1 MEERIIRLDEIN
13 FHSLA
18 RVLLKNLWTIVLL
31 CISAVLCFT
40 SVSRLIYSPQYTS
53 TATFM
58 VSAKDGTNAYNSL
71 TTTQSMATV
80 FVEVFQS
87 NVLREKVQEQMP
99 DQVFDGTINTT
110 TIPETN
116 LLMVTV
122 TSTEPDISFRALNL
136 IIDNYNTI
144 SDYLFANA
152 QLEVIKDPVIPTLPS
167 NPLKPEDLYPQV
179 VLIAAVL
186 GVALIAAIYVL
197 NDTVKTPTAARR
209 KLDARLLRTIE
220 YEEKNK
226 TFRSKFQR
234 KNTAP
239 LITNSLISKGFIED
253 NLSLCSALT
262 YHMRKRN
269 QKVIMVTSVGENEGK
284 STVAA
289 NLALAMAQKNKR
301 VVLLDC
307 DFRKPSMHKIFEL
320 TVPTSQTLTSF
331 LLRDTQNVDSCLTDV
346 KKYGIALG
354 VSQPSGKN
362 ITKLLTDGKLRQ
374 LLQELKEQ
382 ADYVILDTPPML
394 AVADAEAIATM
405 VDTALLVARADFM
418 STSAINT
425 GLERLRKNAPEV
437 CGFVL
442 NNYRTTILS

>member
-1 MEERIIRLDEIN
+1 MEERFIRFDEIN
-13 FHSLA
+13 FHGLA

-31 CISAVLCFT
+31 CVSAVLCFT

-58 VSAKDGTNAYNSL
+58 VSAKDETNAYNSL

-99 DQVFDGTINTT
+99 DQEFDGTINTT

-116 LLMVTV
+116 LLIVTV
-122 TSTEPDISFRALNL
+122 TSAEPDISFRALNL
-136 IIDNYNTI
+136 IIDNYTTI

-152 QLEVIKDPVIPTLPS
+152 QLEVIKDPVIPILPS

-186 GVALIAAIYVL
+186 SVALIAAIYVL

-220 YEEKNK
+220 HEEKNK
-226 TFRSKFQR
+226 TLRSKFQR
-234 KNTAP
+234 KNNAP
-239 LITNSLISKGFIED
+239 LITNSLISKGFIEN

-320 TVPTSQTLTSF
+320 SVPSSQTLTSF
-331 LLRDTQNVDSCLTDV
+331 LLRDAHNIDSCLTDV
-346 KKYGIALG
+346 KKYGITLG
-354 VSQPSGKN
+354 ISQPSGKN
-362 ITKLLTDGKLRQ
+362 ITKLLTDGKLQQ
-374 LLQELKEQ
+374 LLQELKAQ

-394 AVADAEAIATM
+394 AVADAEAIAAM
-405 VDTALLVARADFM
+405 ADTVLLVARADFI

-437 CGFVL
+437 CGYVL
-442 NNYRTTILS
+442 NNYRTTIL

>member
-1 MEERIIRLDEIN
+1 MEERFIRFDEIN
-13 FHSLA
+13 FHGLA

-58 VSAKDGTNAYNSL
+58 VSAKDETNAYNSL

-99 DQVFDGTINTT
+99 DQEFDGTINTT

-116 LLMVTV
+116 LLIVTV
-122 TSTEPDISFRALNL
+122 TSAEPDISFRALNL
-136 IIDNYNTI
+136 IIDNYTTI

-152 QLEVIKDPVIPTLPS
+152 QLEVIKDPVIPILPS

-186 GVALIAAIYVL
+186 SVALIAAIYVL

-226 TFRSKFQR
+226 TLRSKFQR
-234 KNTAP
+234 KNNAP
-239 LITNSLISKGFIED
+239 LITNSLISKGFIEN

-320 TVPTSQTLTSF
+320 SVPSSQTLTSF
-331 LLRDTQNVDSCLTDV
+331 LLRDAHNIDSCLTDA
-346 KKYGIALG
+346 KKYGITLG
-354 VSQPSGKN
+354 ISQPSGKN
-362 ITKLLTDGKLRQ
+362 ITKLLTDGKLQQ
-374 LLQELKEQ
+374 LLQELKAQ

-394 AVADAEAIATM
+394 AVADAEAIAAM
-405 VDTALLVARADFM
+405 ADTALLVARADFI

-437 CGFVL
+437 CGYVL
-442 NNYRTTILS
+442 NNYRTTIL